1 MTTGS
6 TYKVVELVG
15 TSSEGID
22 QAIEGAIT
30 RAGQTLKGLDWFEV
44 KEIRGQI
51 QDGKVAWYQV
61 KLGIGFRALDPADL
75 HRE

>member
-22 QAIEGAIT
+22 QAIEGAIA
-30 RAGQTLKGLDWFEV
+30 RAGQTLNGLDWFEV

-51 QDGKVAWYQV
+51 QAYN
-61 KLGIGFRALDPADL
+61 LDVPTHPNVPGSARHL
-75 HRE
+75 YTS

>member
-22 QAIEGAIT
+22 QAIEGAI
-30 RAGQTLKGLDWFEV
+30 AGLD
-44 KEIRGQI
+44 K
-51 QDGKVAWYQV
+51 
-61 KLGIGFRALDPADL
+61 
-75 HRE
+75 H

>member
-15 TSSEGID
+15 TSQEGVD
-22 QAIEGAIT
+22 QAIENAIT
-30 RAGQTLKGLDWFEV
+30 RAGQTLHGLDWFEV
-44 KEIRGQI
+44 KESRGQI

-61 KLGIGFRALDPADL
+61 KMGIGFRVLEPEDL

>member
-22 QAIEGAIT
+22 QAIEGAIARGWT
-30 RAGQTLKGLDWFEV
+30 NTEWVGLV
-44 KEIRGQI
+44 
-51 QDGKVAWYQV
+51 
-61 KLGIGFRALDPADL
+61 
-75 HRE
+75 

>member
-22 QAIEGAIT
+22 QAIEGAIA
-30 RAGQTLKGLDWFEV
+30 RAGQTLNGLDWFEV

-51 QDGKVAWYQV
+51 QVYYIIPTLPQAGEGFLRTNQV
-61 KLGIGFRALDPADL
+61 LIPS
-75 HRE
+75 